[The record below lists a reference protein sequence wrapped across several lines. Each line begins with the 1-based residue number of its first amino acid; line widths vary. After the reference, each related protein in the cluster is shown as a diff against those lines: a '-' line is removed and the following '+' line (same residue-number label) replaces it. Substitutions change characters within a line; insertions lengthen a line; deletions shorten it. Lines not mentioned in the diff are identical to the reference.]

1 MKQIKLALVLFLLSS
16 LFGCAQTV
24 VKPKPISK
32 PSSLDI
38 QLPQP
43 LKLESISWVVITK
56 DNYQQ
61 IINSSE
67 NKNGLVFL
75 VALDEK
81 GYKNISL
88 NHTKVLRYIREQ
100 KSVIAA
106 YRKYYDT
113 ESKK

>member
-1 MKQIKLALVLFLLSS
+1 MRQTKLALVLLFSS
-16 LFGCAQTV
+16 LTGCALYPT
-24 VKPKPISK
+24 SK
-32 PSSLDI
+32 PNAIVETPQLDI
-38 QLPQP
+38 QLPEP
-43 LKLESISWVVITK
+43 LHLEPVKWVVITK

-81 GYKNISL
+81 EYKDISL

-106 YRKYYDT
+106 YRKYYD
-113 ESKK
+113 SQNKK